1 MAHAFPCFT
10 PNPVELC
17 SGRPNCGAT
26 QSFGEKLTLAQVSAR
41 ISFQQ
46 PLDPYFRL
54 CAFLAIKAVSRARL
68 RKTRKELIQWFCIY
82 WRAEGRLQGLSEQ
95 FLGQR
100 QRRLEIP
107 KTDKLKRLRTFL
119 LRILTRPE
127 QRIAFE
133 RQANRYLADLQG
145 SRSSSSTTSVDE

>member
-1 MAHAFPCFT
+1 MYRHLFSFT
-10 PNPVELC
+10 LPVELC

-26 QSFGEKLTLAQVSAR
+26 QSFGEKLTWLKFWFEKLTAAFRPALSAV
-41 ISFQQ
+41 
-46 PLDPYFRL
+46 
-54 CAFLAIKAVSRARL
+54 CFLAIKSVSRTRL

-127 QRIAFE
+127 QRTAFE
-133 RQANRYLADLQG
+133 RQANRYLADLLQA

>member
-1 MAHAFPCFT
+1 MLHCAPLVSPRGGVKSYA
-10 PNPVELC
+10 L
-17 SGRPNCGAT
+17 A
-26 QSFGEKLTLAQVSAR
+26 QAILAQVSAR

-46 PLDPYFRL
+46 PLDPFFRL
-54 CAFLAIKAVSRARL
+54 CACQAIKSVSCTRL

-100 QRRLEIP
+100 LRRLEIP
-107 KTDKLKRLRTFL
+107 ETDKLKRLRTFL

-127 QRIAFE
+127 QRTAFE
-133 RQANRYLADLQG
+133 RQANRYFADLQG

>member
-1 MAHAFPCFT
+1 MKSYAWLKFW
-10 PNPVELC
+10 L
-17 SGRPNCGAT
+17 
-26 QSFGEKLTLAQVSAR
+26 EKLPAAFRPALSAV
-41 ISFQQ
+41 
-46 PLDPYFRL
+46 
-54 CAFLAIKAVSRARL
+54 CFLAIKSVSRTRL

-127 QRIAFE
+127 QRTEFE
-133 RQANRYLADLQG
+133 RQADRYLADLQG